1 MEPISYWNI
10 RIPTRQRG
18 TLHGRIEK
26 ALVVGGEALVHFR
39 GEWTGEEEI
48 WIPIRIVEFPDGVVK
63 VFTDSEF
70 LDRYDLRV

>member
-1 MEPISYWNI
+1 MEPIPYWSI
-10 RIPTRQRG
+10 RIPTRQHG
-18 TLHGRIEK
+18 TLYGRIEK

-39 GEWTGEEEI
+39 GEWNEEEI
-48 WIPIRIVEFPDGVVK
+48 WIPIRIVEFPDGVVR